1 MTTFH
6 RKQKRLGRINDTPIF
21 VGDTANE
28 TIAASTKR
36 KNGGRP
42 LGSSD
47 KRKRE
52 NNISVVATTN
62 EITIAFNS
70 EKQAAFDNKKRM
82 KKGRL
87 TELINEIK
95 SKNNIATSIKIQEN
109 TIRRRSQR
117 GKMYSDGVGGH
128 QSPLTPIEPTIVST
142 IIQMAR
148 IRQCLTPSQG
158 LKLVND
164 IIKDTPVQQ
173 DLEDFKTKFSLSKNP
188 RSVGSGYWRGFKKR
202 NGHLIVSKRG
212 QKYELDS
219 QHGALTLI
227 LTRYTIRLERRWKM
241 MVLQ

>member
-1 MTTFH
+1 MVSQLDRAIRQAKVKMQNAVLQEHSNMINRAIEQNSSNHIPHGYCKKLVQESALVCPWLTYDTMMNFH

-52 NNISVVATTN
+52 NGISVVATTN

-95 SKNNIATSIKIQEN
+95 SKNNIATSIKIQQN
-109 TIRRRSQR
+109 TIRRQSQR
-117 GKMYSDGVGGH
+117 GGCILM
-128 QSPLTPIEPTIVST
+128 E
-142 IIQMAR
+142 
-148 IRQCLTPSQG
+148 
-158 LKLVND
+158 LVAIN
-164 IIKDTPVQQ
+164 
-173 DLEDFKTKFSLSKNP
+173 
-188 RSVGSGYWRGFKKR
+188 
-202 NGHLIVSKRG
+202 H
-212 QKYELDS
+212 
-219 QHGALTLI
+219 H
-227 LTRYTIRLERRWKM
+227 
-241 MVLQ
+241 